1 MGITMEVYRLQG
13 DAVLPYLK
21 ELRKKQMEEYQE
33 GFAEIDKELG
43 RTSSVNIHD
52 NTPISPAQSYKSTS
66 PEKRPRKKKDA
77 SKQDIYAEDEYT
89 RSPLKNNK
97 QQDDLDIDTSPQ
109 QHEHEEEQQHDDD
122 EEVDELAEETFDEPF
137 TCQFCGRHDPSF
149 TDMKL
154 DVHYWREC
162 PMLCGCPRCEQI
174 IEVSTLNDHLLNE
187 CTKKDNHKMCPR
199 CGEAIAARYY
209 ELHVKR
215 NNCLECKS
223 KDEANRCPL
232 CHKVIP
238 PGENGW
244 KQHLLTGKGCP
255 KNKRPHFFFLKKKK
269 KKKKKK

>member
-187 CTKKDNHKMCPR
+187 CTKKTIIKCVQDVVKLLQLDITNYTSNETIVLNVNQKMKP
-199 CGEAIAARYY
+199 IVVLYVIKTF
-209 ELHVKR
+209 HQVKMDG
-215 NNCLECKS
+215 NS
-223 KDEANRCPL
+223 IYSPVKDVQKTKEP
-232 CHKVIP
+232 
-238 PGENGW
+238 
-244 KQHLLTGKGCP
+244 KQY
-255 KNKRPHFFFLKKKK
+255 NK
-269 KKKKKK
+269 